1 MKVFFSLLLLGAVAF
16 ANSLHYDIKAPLLGK
31 EGAVDINYYH
41 TATRYSMHLKF
52 FTTGMAKK
60 LTGNRRGE
68 YSSKGFVD
76 SNKYKAKIYKDNI
89 SYKNKKREHQYLF
102 NYTTKKITKTTK
114 AWRDGKLVK
123 NDKRVLSYFTYND
136 FLNSYHNIV
145 AHLKHKPAGYYQM
158 KVAGMEKY
166 GEYLKVYIPPKAQQK
181 KEAKELGTK
190 DVWIFHLFTKRKIL
204 GSKSG
209 EMIFAVGE
217 DGIAKVVRVLD
228 IPFVSYLDA
237 VLR

>member
-1 MKVFFSLLLLGAVAF
+1 MKVLLSILTLGATLF

-41 TATRYSMHLKF
+41 SATQYEINVKF
-52 FTTGMAKK
+52 YTSGFAKK
-60 LTGNRRGE
+60 ITGNRRGV
-68 YSSKGFVD
+68 YRSKGFVR
-76 SNKYKAKIYKDNI
+76 SNRYKAKLSYDNT
-89 SYKNKKREHQYLF
+89 SYKNKKREHTYRF
-102 NYTTKKITKTTK
+102 NYTKRKITKTTK
-114 AWRDGKLVK
+114 AWKDGKLIK
-123 NDKRVLSYFTYND
+123 NTTKVLNYFTYND

-145 AHLKHKPAGYYQM
+145 AHLKNKPAGYYQLE
-158 KVAGMEKY
+158 VAGMEKY
-166 GEYLKVYIPPKAQQK
+166 GKYLKVYIPPKAQQK

-190 DVWIFHLFTKRKIL
+190 NVWIFHLFTKRKIL

-228 IPFVSYLDA
+228 IPFVSHLDA